1 MLIFEGP
8 DTQLH
13 TPDCMLLDTPFPNL
27 VHQLLLFDWM
37 LLDTPFPNLGTTPP
51 PEIWLAYPMTSLTKP
66 LTIVIV

>member
-13 TPDCMLLDTPFPNL
+13 TLDCMLLDTPFPNL

-51 PEIWLAYPMTSLTKP
+51 PEIWLA
-66 LTIVIV
+66 